1 MNESHFSTAE
11 PLKMGSGMSVT
22 IDDRSDTMIIAVDP
36 RYWMD
41 GLWIFF
47 SILLGCFLAFFDD
60 SFRSFGWTLYG
71 LAILGIFLYQ
81 FYQNRSVYCVVDRL
95 NQVVTYSRGGIL
107 NSTFNEEKFR
117 FAMVDIKRIDTKRYT
132 GRGRDTFQI
141 FLILDEGKR
150 LDISGGNL
158 SFSEC
163 QTNTEMVRKFI
174 NPDLSVKAID

>member
-1 MNESHFSTAE
+1 MNESNFSTTE
-11 PLKMGSGMSVT
+11 PLKIGSGMSVT
-22 IDDRSDTMIIAVDP
+22 IDDHADTMIIAVDP

-47 SILLGCFLAFFDD
+47 SILLGCLFALIDD
-60 SFRSFGWTLYG
+60 SFRSFVWILYG
-71 LAILGIFLYQ
+71 LVILGIFLYQ
-81 FYQNRSVYCVVDRL
+81 FYQKRSVHCAIDRH
-95 NQVVTYSRGGIL
+95 NSVVTYSRGGIL
-107 NSTFNEEKFR
+107 NSTFNEEKFK
-117 FAMVDIKRIDTKRYT
+117 FALADIKRIDTERYA

-141 FLILDEGKR
+141 FLVMGNESR

-163 QTNTEMVRKFI
+163 QTNTEMIRKFI